1 VEKNLS
7 MICNSE
13 NFKNPEQRAD
23 PESSKGTGNAG
34 QLSECLLRMDEVLGL
49 MPSQYKTSHVY

>member
-1 VEKNLS
+1 